1 VPVTAVSFG
10 SDGRLAAVGEGGAM
24 ATWEIHA
31 SSAFALGRPLSL
43 GERAHALTFTDGG
56 KSMLIGLDSG
66 ALLWDMKVE
75 SWLEK
80 ACAVANRNL
89 TPVEL
94 ETELDETSYRRT
106 CLDLPDTLPAPSVW
120 DEPEETS

>member
-1 VPVTAVSFG
+1 
-10 SDGRLAAVGEGGAM
+10 
-24 ATWEIHA
+24 
-31 SSAFALGRPLSL
+31 
-43 GERAHALTFTDGG
+43 
-56 KSMLIGLDSG
+56 
-66 ALLWDMKVE
+66 MKVE